1 MVDLIGNKIPDIKL
15 VKMDSEKGPQPL
27 SVLYYCKDKKV
38 VMFGVPGAFTPTCS
52 RNHLP
57 GFIDKA
63 DEMKAR
69 GIDEVICFAT
79 NDIFTLSAW
88 EEMSGSIGKILFLSD
103 SKAKFSKSIGTDFP
117 DSFGTSTKT
126 QRCSI
131 LINDGTVE
139 KFFVEDEDG
148 QVSVS
153 SADNMLENI

>member
-1 MVDLIGNKIPDIKL
+1 
-15 VKMDSEKGPQPL
+15 
-27 SVLYYCKDKKV
+27 
-38 VMFGVPGAFTPTCS
+38 
-52 RNHLP
+52 
-57 GFIDKA
+57 
-63 DEMKAR
+63 
-69 GIDEVICFAT
+69 
-79 NDIFTLSAW
+79 
-88 EEMSGSIGKILFLSD
+88 MSGSIGKILFLSD

-131 LINDGTVE
+131 LINDGMVE

>member
-1 MVDLIGNKIPDIKL
+1 MVDLIGNKIPDINL

-27 SVLYYCKDKKV
+27 SVLDFCKDKKV

-69 GIDEVICFAT
+69 GVDAVICFAT

-88 EEMSGSIGKILFLSD
+88 EEMSGSIGKILFL
-103 SKAKFSKSIGTDFP
+103 
-117 DSFGTSTKT
+117 
-126 QRCSI
+126 
-131 LINDGTVE
+131 
-139 KFFVEDEDG
+139 
-148 QVSVS
+148 
-153 SADNMLENI
+153 